1 MRWLKAVIARLTGV
15 LTRTRAIS
23 TALPTPA
30 AGPVSQELMTQL
42 GKVISAMASPQHQLS
57 PAKPASSKRPKAV
70 QRISVA
76 SKSTSK
82 KSKPA
87 PTEQSP
93 KAHGNSTLTPVSKIP
108 QPVKQALKRKQ
119 AAVQSTPQEQS
130 PQREQVH
137 AQTPMDNPFGVL
149 GKPKAAASKTPQPAL
164 PESKAKPK
172 RAQRT
177 KAGSKPTLAKAP
189 AKTRTA
195 RPSWAAGS

>member
-1 MRWLKAVIARLTGV
+1 MFSLSHVIALLDGSLARLVKVIAR
-15 LTRTRAIS
+15 RIRH
-23 TALPTPA
+23 
-30 AGPVSQELMTQL
+30 AGPVNLVPMTRT
-42 GKVISAMASPQHQLS
+42 GNDFSAQDMLLQHLSS
-57 PAKPASSKRPKAV
+57 PAKPQPKKRRKAA